1 LHRHQRNISTATGRQ
16 TDLGVIAT
24 QAGANSSSLQQRGCV
39 NDAAIPVC
47 AAGDPPVIL
56 LFTLTLEAYMDQQT
70 VNGAVERRAS
80 SNRADVRF
88 LRLKEVLAI
97 CGKSRSSV
105 YDAIKKG
112 DFPKPVKLSGRSSA
126 WIKSEVEQW
135 AVDCIRASRHN
146 AKT

>member
-1 LHRHQRNISTATGRQ
+1 
-16 TDLGVIAT
+16 
-24 QAGANSSSLQQRGCV
+24 
-39 NDAAIPVC
+39 
-47 AAGDPPVIL
+47 
-56 LFTLTLEAYMDQQT
+56 MDQQT
-70 VNGAVERRAS
+70 VNVAVERRAS

-135 AVDCIRASRHN
+135 AVDCIRARQQDSRP
-146 AKT
+146 